1 MVSLRGG
8 DSGAANDWAGDLPRD
23 AEIET
28 EMALIRSKRKLHS
41 VKLGECISPVSNI
54 VSSAVRQ
61 VCLFVTLSLT
71 LYLFLSEFV
80 SLLSSAISRDRP
92 YPVYRENI
100 VRDEAISML

>member
-41 VKLGECISPVSNI
+41 VKLAECISPVSNI

-71 LYLFLSEFV
+71 LNLFLSEFV
-80 SLLSSAISRDRP
+80 SLLSSAI
-92 YPVYRENI
+92 
-100 VRDEAISML
+100 